1 MAKEIKELS
10 KLPFEHQTKILE
22 SLCRK
27 YQPIEIDDMVYLIP
41 EEVNDLIDNLVMQLS
56 DLYALRERD
65 SIGKESN

>member
-1 MAKEIKELS
+1 MAKELKELS
-10 KLPFEHQTKILE
+10 KLPIEHQSQILDA
-22 SLCRK
+22 LCRK
-27 YQPIEIDDMVYLIP
+27 YQPIEIDDTVYLIP